1 MAKQQTPIASIEWN
15 PGKGGLIADIDPK
28 NMPNGGLFTTI
39 PESGG
44 LNIRSL
50 GASTGVSP
58 DYEQIIG
65 NSLLATLD
73 PVVAQTKQ
81 FRINVDTLTKTIDSD
96 LDFKLQTPD
105 GTTGGTVSVSF
116 AAAANLATCLSTI
129 KTAIDLLTGFLPTS
143 TTTTTGATTGYVT
156 FEFDS
161 PRYIDFR
168 LFEFEVTGDITISY
182 EIIREAIDE
191 GMTGE
196 WNLIGSTNQTG
207 DCLMMFTTKLGDTKS
222 VVVSNCV
229 NNAGLI
235 QVTTTTDHNLVSNE
249 TITITGVLGTIEANG
264 IWSVTVIDATNI
276 TLQNS
281 AFTNAYTGGGVLQY
295 DVIGY
300 GEIGVVYRTSATQIT
315 YTRLLRSREFNFS
328 TFYQID
334 ARSGRKNDGRIAAY
348 FTDNNN
354 PYRVFYYKGAY
365 VTDGSISTGQYI
377 YGTIDAALQL
387 NPFSEGIKIDFVTQ
401 LQSGGSVRSGNKR
414 YAVRFLTESF
424 APTSWTD
431 LTNPIPV
438 YSYNNQS
445 GPFVEGDEENIV
457 TPKINVLKV
466 TNPVPGVFTY
476 CEVAVVEY
484 VGIAVQASIIGRYSL
499 NGEATQFINH
509 TGNEVDS
516 TDLDAGSLVEVQNLI
531 EKGRNVEILDNR
543 LILSNLTPA
552 TFPDFTDFA
561 KTFNYSLE
569 VENLE
574 PVGIR
579 TATPDAD
586 MQVGEYQDVNNYYS
600 KLSHMRYETYRYFIR
615 MRMRNTGLITPAFYL
630 GYDIKI
636 DLPLVNPPRRDVGSF
651 TSFDLTDTF
660 VGSPPQTLP
669 PFATKTKSIY
679 IDFHSFDLDFQID
692 GRAVRELADEIDFV
706 RAKVVPTVLYN
717 AMSVMG
723 VHGAV
728 GPGGGVAAGYWLTY
742 DFASTGCI
750 GPFPFVSGTNWFTPG
765 ILPAIGGDYPAY
777 STYPGGRV
785 RKAQFHIAPD
795 LFLNGTAVNFQP
807 GDQIINFGNP
817 KTQAVGNF
825 DMLKTFQEFYEE
837 YNGATGHSDNTTIET
852 LVIDDAKP
860 MANGTPFLIV
870 GGQHFSTN
878 LGWGAGF
885 TPSERY
891 PFWDT
896 MAVLTT
902 TDGNNVNMYTN
913 TDYGFYDVLYY
924 RPKADQYGS
933 PEDNICETTGVSL
946 TIGNLTGVIPSGT
959 VKVFGDVCT
968 QRSYIKHRYPNSSAT
983 GFGGGLGFYTQN
995 RVNSQMFRKPTP
1007 SSPNIFPEQ
1016 GQGLWLTKSE
1026 PIDPRLNY
1034 NAGYTYQNGVTSSR
1048 TYDANANYQTDWG
1061 NALVW
1066 SNPQGAGSNT
1076 DSLRIFLP
1084 NNIKF
1089 LEFKD
1094 GYITDARNI
1103 NNELITVQ
1111 QRNTLRQFFN
1121 STSIFTT
1128 TEGSETVLGDGAVM
1142 NRQGTTMTKFG
1153 SDHKWSVFVGR
1164 SERGFDVL
1172 YFIDWQNKAA
1182 CRLGYNGNDTL
1193 EEING
1198 MKSFFANNLQW
1209 VWNEDKPANGEGIA
1223 AVFNQR
1229 YREAMWTLRGWKKGV
1244 AEWVG
1249 DSLYNTG
1256 DPVEYGMSTGFE
1268 NVPNFYIALTDNTGS
1283 QPDLNPTD
1291 WAQVPYTDSNYYN
1304 LYTIVFSEFK
1314 NQFQSFHSPKP
1325 LIYALF
1331 ENGYIV
1337 PRPISNTSQLYLANT
1352 GNLCEWFDDG
1362 STSLTADAHFD
1373 AVINQPPGRKNFLNI
1388 IAESDQAITEITCT
1402 TPTGVSFTPASDAKQ
1417 REGNEWVVPIRWST
1431 TPRADMYGD
1440 WAIFRFRM
1448 SRTLYNKVNSFYCRL
1463 RAYVARVI
1471 NS

>member
-1 MAKQQTPIASIEWN
+1 
-15 PGKGGLIADIDPK
+15 
-28 NMPNGGLFTTI
+28 
-39 PESGG
+39 
-44 LNIRSL
+44 
-50 GASTGVSP
+50 
-58 DYEQIIG
+58 
-65 NSLLATLD
+65 
-73 PVVAQTKQ
+73 
-81 FRINVDTLTKTIDSD
+81 
-96 LDFKLQTPD
+96 
-105 GTTGGTVSVSF
+105 
-116 AAAANLATCLSTI
+116 
-129 KTAIDLLTGFLPTS
+129 
-143 TTTTTGATTGYVT
+143 
-156 FEFDS
+156 
-161 PRYIDFR
+161 
-168 LFEFEVTGDITISY
+168 
-182 EIIREAIDE
+182 
-191 GMTGE
+191 
-196 WNLIGSTNQTG
+196 
-207 DCLMMFTTKLGDTKS
+207 
-222 VVVSNCV
+222 
-229 NNAGLI
+229 
-235 QVTTTTDHNLVSNE
+235 
-249 TITITGVLGTIEANG
+249 
-264 IWSVTVIDATNI
+264 
-276 TLQNS
+276 
-281 AFTNAYTGGGVLQY
+281 LQY

-615 MRMRNTGLITPAFYL
+615 LRMRDTGFWTPAFWL

-692 GRAVRELADEIDFV
+692 GRAVREWADKIEFV

-1034 NAGYTYQNGVTSSR
+1034 NQGYTYQNGVTSSR
-1048 TYDANANYQTDWG
+1048 TFDANANYQTDWG